1 MNITSVGAVTS
12 AITVLWILAALVATA
27 AVATG
32 LISFFVENHAVRV
45 RQHLSIPTYYGRL
58 VTAH

>member
-1 MNITSVGAVTS
+1 MSIISVGAVTS
-12 AITVLWILAALVATA
+12 AIVALWIIAGLVATA

-32 LISFFVENHAVRV
+32 IVNFFVENHAVRV
-45 RQHLSIPTYYGRL
+45 QKHLSIPAYYGRL